1 MKSSHTPGHMTIGE
15 LRKGACSEAL
25 RQAIQEATERTK
37 ATRKKSKVCLTLT
50 IDLADEKAEEV
61 EMVTVIDDIKLTLPK
76 LPQKQTFFYVHP
88 DTNALLRDNPQQFID
103 GVKEQPKDV
112 KTA

>member
-1 MKSSHTPGHMTIGE
+1 MKSTHTPGHMTIGE
-15 LRKGACSEAL
+15 LRKGMCSEQL

-37 ATRKKSKVCLTLT
+37 ATRKKSKVQLTLT

-61 EMVTVIDDIKLTLPK
+61 EMVTVIDDIKLVLPK
-76 LPQKQTFFYVHP
+76 LPQKQTFFYIHP
-88 DTNALLRDNPQQFID
+88 ETSALLRENPAQFID
-103 GVKEQPKDV
+103 GVKDQKDV

>member
-1 MKSSHTPGHMTIGE
+1 MKSTHTPGHMTIGE

-25 RQAIQEATERTK
+25 RLAIQEATERTK
-37 ATRKKSKVCLTLT
+37 ATRKKSKVQLTLT
-50 IDLADEKAEEV
+50 IDIGDEKAEEV

-76 LPQKQTFFYVHP
+76 LPQKMTWFYVNP
-88 DTNALLRDNPQQFID
+88 SDNALLRDNPAQYID
-103 GVKEQPKDV
+103 GIKPVEKDA